1 MNARFPSKVVQ
12 IIGKDNKAIKNRYA
26 YKFISFFPFRNRNI
40 TTNETNFQ
48 RMEVTTNTRK
58 DMYEIN
64 DDDVE
69 DHIDLKSYIETT
81 YGNLSMFFN

>member
-1 MNARFPSKVVQ
+1 
-12 IIGKDNKAIKNRYA
+12 
-26 YKFISFFPFRNRNI
+26 
-40 TTNETNFQ
+40 
-48 RMEVTTNTRK
+48 MEVTTNTRK